1 MMKTLIGSTIATLAL
16 STTAAMAQAITDIG
30 GGLCT
35 DGVKVAA
42 CSTFSTAVPEI
53 SALEG
58 TAALAA
64 LAAIVLIA
72 WERRR
77 RAV

>member
-1 MMKTLIGSTIATLAL
+1 MKFLSLSALAGSATVFFNSAVFA
-16 STTAAMAQAITDIG
+16 STCEMNPAVCQPTVTP
-30 GGLCT
+30 
-35 DGVKVAA
+35 
-42 CSTFSTAVPEI
+42 VPEI

-64 LAAIVLIA
+64 LAAIVLLT

-77 RAV
+77 RAY

>member
-1 MMKTLIGSTIATLAL
+1 MKKFALAAL
-16 STTAAMAQAITDIG
+16 STVMASGAAFANFTG
-30 GGLCT
+30 E
-35 DGVKVAA
+35 VPP
-42 CSTFSTAVPEI
+42 TAVPEI

-64 LAAIVLIA
+64 LSAIVLLT

-77 RAV
+77 RAH

>member
-1 MMKTLIGSTIATLAL
+1 MKFFTLAGA
-16 STTAAMAQAITDIG
+16 SAAAYS
-30 GGLCT
+30 LFNS
-35 DGVKVAA
+35 VAFA
-42 CSTFSTAVPEI
+42 NTCELDPTLEGCSVTAVPEI

-64 LAAIVLIA
+64 LAAIVLLT

-77 RAV
+77 RAH

>member
-1 MMKTLIGSTIATLAL
+1 MKKFVAGASAAL
-16 STTAAMAQAITDIG
+16 TSVLVAGAAFANVTPPARP
-30 GGLCT
+30 
-35 DGVKVAA
+35 
-42 CSTFSTAVPEI
+42 VPEI

-64 LAAIVLIA
+64 LAAIVLLT

-77 RAV
+77 RAH

>member
-1 MMKTLIGSTIATLAL
+1 MNKIALAAVAAL
-16 STTAAMAQAITDIG
+16 VAVPAMASN
-30 GGLCT
+30 
-35 DGVKVAA
+35 VPPPV
-42 CSTFSTAVPEI
+42 AVPEI

-64 LAAIVLIA
+64 VAAVVLLV

-77 RAV
+77 RAA

>member
-1 MMKTLIGSTIATLAL
+1 MNKLLIS
-16 STTAAMAQAITDIG
+16 AAAVVMASPAFASVNTP
-30 GGLCT
+30 LPP
-35 DGVKVAA
+35 A
-42 CSTFSTAVPEI
+42 TAVPEI

-64 LAAIVLIA
+64 VAAIVLLA

-77 RAV
+77 RSA

>member
-1 MMKTLIGSTIATLAL
+1 MKTLFASAAALVATA
-16 STTAAMAQAITDIG
+16 TAAMAADPVICATVPDAQG
-30 GGLCT
+30 C
-35 DGVKVAA
+35 
-42 CSTFSTAVPEI
+42 STAVPEI

-64 LAAIVLIA
+64 LAAIVLIT

-77 RAV
+77 RAA

>member
-1 MMKTLIGSTIATLAL
+1 MKKFAIASGLASAVSAAASAAASGAAYACAGL
-16 STTAAMAQAITDIG
+16 S
-30 GGLCT
+30 CPPP
-35 DGVKVAA
+35 VA
-42 CSTFSTAVPEI
+42 SVPEI

-64 LAAIVLIA
+64 LAAIVLLT

-77 RAV
+77 AR

>member
-1 MMKTLIGSTIATLAL
+1 MKKVSLAAVSLL
-16 STTAAMAQAITDIG
+16 SMVGTAMANPFANE
-30 GGLCT
+30 LNPP
-35 DGVKVAA
+35 V
-42 CSTFSTAVPEI
+42 TAVPEI

-64 LAAIVLIA
+64 LTAIVLLT

-77 RAV
+77 RAH

>member
-1 MMKTLIGSTIATLAL
+1 MKKLALAAASLMASASAALAGGNCGSTFG
-16 STTAAMAQAITDIG
+16 QPCD
-30 GGLCT
+30 
-35 DGVKVAA
+35 
-42 CSTFSTAVPEI
+42 VPEI

-64 LAAIVLIA
+64 LAAVVLIA

-77 RAV
+77 RAA

>member
-1 MMKTLIGSTIATLAL
+1 MIKTLFASATASL
-16 STTAAMAQAITDIG
+16 AMAGMA
-30 GGLCT
+30 LA
-35 DGVKVAA
+35 DGIPSPKD
-42 CSTFSTAVPEI
+42 VPEI

-64 LAAIVLIA
+64 LAAIVLLV

-77 RAV
+77 RAA

>member
-1 MMKTLIGSTIATLAL
+1 MKTVLFSASALI
-16 STTAAMAQAITDIG
+16 AMAGMAMANGNPGDFGGQATP
-30 GGLCT
+30 
-35 DGVKVAA
+35 
-42 CSTFSTAVPEI
+42 VPEI

-64 LAAIVLIA
+64 VAAVVLIA

-77 RAV
+77 RAA

>member
-1 MMKTLIGSTIATLAL
+1 MKTLLTSIAAF
-16 STTAAMAQAITDIG
+16 TAAATSASASVVVIG
-30 GGLCT
+30 GKCYDT
-35 DGVKVAA
+35 AA
-42 CSTFSTAVPEI
+42 SKYVPCNPVPEI

-64 LAAIVLIA
+64 LAAIVFIA

-77 RAV
+77 RAA

>member
-1 MMKTLIGSTIATLAL
+1 MTNFAAGVANATVA
-16 STTAAMAQAITDIG
+16 G
-30 GGLCT
+30 
-35 DGVKVAA
+35 DGPPAPV
-42 CSTFSTAVPEI
+42 TAVPEI

-64 LAAIVLIA
+64 LAAIVLLT

-77 RAV
+77 RAY

>member
-1 MMKTLIGSTIATLAL
+1 MRNPVLLNLEEGNEMKNTLIA
-16 STTAAMAQAITDIG
+16 TAALLASATSAFAVVAPG
-30 GGLCT
+30 GAT
-35 DGVKVAA
+35 
-42 CSTFSTAVPEI
+42 SVPEI

-64 LAAIVLIA
+64 IAAVVLLA

-77 RAV
+77 RAS

>member
-1 MMKTLIGSTIATLAL
+1 MKKMMLGAFVAVMASPALANDCEL
-16 STTAAMAQAITDIG
+16 TQS
-30 GGLCT
+30 CT
-35 DGVKVAA
+35 N
-42 CSTFSTAVPEI
+42 VPEI

-64 LAAIVLIA
+64 LAAIVLLA

-77 RAV
+77 RAA